1 MASKRAAQNLET
13 QLCLRWRRSAV
24 RADVVAWD
32 RMSAVNWVPL
42 SKEAV
47 SVGDYVSTDAGGMPI
62 YRVVKLANGQA
73 WVQGERRPAVEVMP
87 LERFHWRAPDPGQ
100 G

>member
-1 MASKRAAQNLET
+1 
-13 QLCLRWRRSAV
+13 
-24 RADVVAWD
+24 
-32 RMSAVNWVPL
+32 MSAVNWVPL

-73 WVQGERRPAVEVMP
+73 WLQGERRPAVEVMP
-87 LERFHWRAPDPGQ
+87 LERFHWRAPDPSQ
-100 G
+100 GAARGA